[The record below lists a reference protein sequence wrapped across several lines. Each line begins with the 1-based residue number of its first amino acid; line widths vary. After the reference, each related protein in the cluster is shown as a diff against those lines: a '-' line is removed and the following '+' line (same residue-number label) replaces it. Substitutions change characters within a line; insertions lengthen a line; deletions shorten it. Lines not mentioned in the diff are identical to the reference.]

1 MPDEL
6 DLDMISGGPDP
17 DHHRTGPWRLLAGAV
32 VAVLFAGAIVFH
44 LISGHSGAVPPKPPP
59 SPSPVAL
66 QAPSMLHGTPLRAG
80 DAPSTLLFLG
90 GADLRLLTVRAKAP
104 VSATSVVPVA
114 GDATDPLGPD
124 PAVRQII
131 SVTGGVVALVY
142 GYGSAGL
149 PDIGDVLFVPVDAAG
164 AGSPRL
170 IARANYMALAPDGR
184 DVWVEQAGPPWGNGP
199 AGSPAWLA
207 DENGRDQSGVRH
219 LNGQALVAATVSGLL
234 VQDPGQKVALIDPA
248 SGRAAPLGI
257 PAGATIAGT
266 DADDVAWQA
275 AACPV
280 QCPLHVTGLR
290 GGPDTQIALPPHSV
304 ISAND
309 TSGFDP
315 AGQRLALPLDST
327 NSQGVIM
334 STSVYVADL
343 RARTLTKVPGGP
355 IPVAALPAVLG
366 ALPAGSSD
374 VVSARWPAAG
384 PGLWIVATDGLY
396 FQAGYWS
403 GQGPLRVLPSQAGLA
418 FRFDIPGTGAPAA

>member
-1 MPDEL
+1 
-6 DLDMISGGPDP
+6 MISGGPDP
-17 DHHRTGPWRLLAGAV
+17 DHHRTGPGRLLAGAAV
-32 VAVLFAGAIVFH
+32 VVLFAGAIAFH
-44 LISGHSGAVPPKPPP
+44 LISGHSGAVLPKPRP

-80 DAPSTLLFLG
+80 DAPGTLLFLG

-104 VSATSVVPVA
+104 VSATSVLPVA

-164 AGSPRL
+164 AGAPRL

-207 DENGRDQSGVRH
+207 DENGHDLSGVRH
-219 LNGQALVAATVSGLL
+219 LNGQVLVAATVSGLL
-234 VQDPGQKVALIDPA
+234 VQDPGQKVALIGPA
-248 SGRAAPLGI
+248 GGRAVPLGI
-257 PAGATIAGT
+257 PADATIAGT

-275 AACPV
+275 AGCPV

-309 TSGFDP
+309 TSDFDP

-327 NSQGVIM
+327 NSQGVITG
-334 STSVYVADL
+334 TSVYVADL
-343 RARTLTKVPGGP
+343 GARTLTKVPGGP

-418 FRFDIPGTGAPAA
+418 YRFDIPGTGGPSG